1 MIKDLAALA
10 YSTPAAAASSADRL
24 RFWKQYRGATRLTPG
39 DKAIIRAVARKT
51 RRIAR
56 HSARHGLG

>member
-1 MIKDLAALA
+1 MIKDLASLD
-10 YSTPAAAASSADRL
+10 YSTPRAAASSADRL
-24 RFWKQYRGATRLTPG
+24 RFWKRYRGSRRLSPA
-39 DKAIIRAVARKT
+39 DKSVIRAVARKT